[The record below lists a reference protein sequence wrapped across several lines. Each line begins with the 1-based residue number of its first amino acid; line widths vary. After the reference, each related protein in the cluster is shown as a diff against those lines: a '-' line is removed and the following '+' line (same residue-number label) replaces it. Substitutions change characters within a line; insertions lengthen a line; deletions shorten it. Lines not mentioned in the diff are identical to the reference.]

1 MNNDNRP
8 RKVYYE
14 NILAFKEL
22 DKAINERIENITD
35 EFKIGLNLIK
45 QYPRSVTF
53 FGSARTV
60 ENENDYLFAKNL
72 AKRISTELGYAV
84 VTGGGP
90 GIMGAANQG
99 AFEANGR
106 SVGFTIKLPTEQITN
121 PFLTA
126 EANFKYFFSRKVCL
140 TFAAEAYVY
149 FPGGFGTM
157 DELFEI
163 LTLVQTKK
171 IEKVP
176 VILVGKEFWTKFDLF
191 IKENLLGQDK
201 IDQEDVDLYT
211 ITDDENEIIE
221 IIKKS
226 PIRIE

>member
-8 RKVYYE
+8 RKISYG

-22 DKAINERIENITD
+22 DAAINERIENITD

-45 QYPRSVTF
+45 QFPKSVTF
-53 FGSARTV
+53 FGSARTL
-60 ENENDYLFAKNL
+60 ENEGDYISAKNL

-90 GIMGAANQG
+90 GVMGAANQG
-99 AFEANGR
+99 AFESNGK
-106 SVGFTIKLPTEQITN
+106 SVGFTIKLPEEQVTN
-121 PFLTA
+121 PFLTS
-126 EANFKYFFSRKVCL
+126 EANFQYFFSRKVCL

-163 LTLVQTKK
+163 LTLVQTNK

-176 VILVGKEFWTKFDLF
+176 VILFGKDFWGKFDSF
-191 IKENLLGQDK
+191 IKENLLKEEK
-201 IDQEDVDLYT
+201 IDSDDISLYT
-211 ITDDENEIIE
+211 ITDSIDEAIE
-221 IIKKS
+221 LIKKA
-226 PIRIE
+226 PIRVE